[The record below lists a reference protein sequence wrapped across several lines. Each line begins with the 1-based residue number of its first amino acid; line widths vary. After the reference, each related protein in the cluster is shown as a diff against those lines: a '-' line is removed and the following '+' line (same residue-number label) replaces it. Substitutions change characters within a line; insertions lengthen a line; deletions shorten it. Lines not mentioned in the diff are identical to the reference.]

1 MTHLGLT
8 IVCALA
14 ILAVIPALSIQY
26 REFLDRTGLRAS
38 IGLTALI
45 STGSLLIWL
54 LISLFLP
61 SVWRSPLEYPTAALA
76 AVAGFL
82 ASLTVRDT
90 TSRAVPAALFA
101 LAWTALVFTPIAILV
116 LFPTSVGIPLTAGP
130 LDLGGALP
138 VQVAVGAGALVVLTV
153 ARGWAVEDRSHVR
166 PRSWLML
173 VSGLVTWAGWLLGF
187 VGLELSIDSVVTPRI
202 ILNSVIAPVLGV
214 IGWLIAQRITSARTN
229 ASGAVAGLFSGL
241 VAISAGSAYFTPLWA
256 ALTGL
261 FAGIASSLFVIR
273 RVKVTRRHAWLL
285 VGAHLVAASVGL
297 LMVGIFGL
305 GLGLVYNGQLT
316 LLQTQFVSI
325 VAVVFWSGLI
335 SLLLWL
341 AVRQAARRELRA
353 RERDRGPGWL
363 GPSWTEGGRLWRRMC
378 RVVETECALETQHRG
393 DDDDER
399 KAAKDRRQPKR
410 ADRRD
415 DADEQVPDSRTTG
428 DDDRKDTLKA
438 TAHRV
443 GHGRLQDR
451 LAED

>member
-1 MTHLGLT
+1 MIHSGLT
-8 IVCALA
+8 IVCTLA

-38 IGLTALI
+38 IGLTVLI

-54 LISLFLP
+54 VISLFMP
-61 SVWRSPLEYPTAALA
+61 AVWGSPLEYPTAALA

-90 TSRAVPAALFA
+90 TSRTVPAVLFA
-101 LAWTALVFTPIAILV
+101 LVWTLLVFTPIAILV
-116 LFPTSVGIPLTAGP
+116 LFPTSIGVPITAGP

-138 VQVAVGAGALVVLTV
+138 VHVAVGAGALVVLTV

-187 VGLELSIDSVVTPRI
+187 VGLELSVDSVVTPRI
-202 ILNSVIAPVLGV
+202 IVNSLIAPVLGIV
-214 IGWLIAQRITSARTN
+214 GWLIAQRITSARTT
-229 ASGAVAGLFSGL
+229 AGGAVSGLFTGL

-261 FAGIASSLFVIR
+261 IAGIASSLFVAR
-273 RVKVTRRHAWLL
+273 RVKATGRHAWFL
-285 VGAHLVAASVGL
+285 VGVHLIAASIGL

-316 LLQTQFVSI
+316 LFQTQFVSI
-325 VAVVFWSGLI
+325 AAVVLWSGLI

-341 AVRQAARRELRA
+341 VVRQSARRE
-353 RERDRGPGWL
+353 
-363 GPSWTEGGRLWRRMC
+363 RR
-378 RVVETECALETQHRG
+378 T
-393 DDDDER
+393 
-399 KAAKDRRQPKR
+399 
-410 ADRRD
+410 
-415 DADEQVPDSRTTG
+415 RT
-428 DDDRKDTLKA
+428 
-438 TAHRV
+438 
-443 GHGRLQDR
+443 
-451 LAED
+451 

>member
-1 MTHLGLT
+1 MIHPGLT
-8 IVCALA
+8 IVCTVA

-38 IGLTALI
+38 IGLTVLI

-61 SVWRSPLEYPTAALA
+61 AVSASPLEYPTAALA

-90 TSRAVPAALFA
+90 TSHPLPAALFA
-101 LAWTALVFTPIAILV
+101 LVWIALVFAPVAILV

-166 PRSWLML
+166 PRSWLL
-173 VSGLVTWAGWLLGF
+173 LISGLVIWAGWLLGF
-187 VGLELSIDSVVTPRI
+187 VGLELSVDSVVTPRI
-202 ILNSVIAPVLGV
+202 ITNSLIAPVLGIV
-214 IGWLIAQRITSARTN
+214 GWLIAQRITTARTS

-256 ALTGL
+256 GLTGL
-261 FAGIASSLFVIR
+261 VAGIATSLFVSR
-273 RVKVTRRHAWLL
+273 RIKATGRHAWFL
-285 VGAHLVAASVGL
+285 VGAHLLAAAVGL

-305 GLGLVYNGQLT
+305 GLGLVYNGQVT
-316 LLQTQFVSI
+316 LFQVQFVSI
-325 VAVVFWSGLI
+325 AAVTAWSGFI

-341 AVRQAARRELRA
+341 AVRRAARRE
-353 RERDRGPGWL
+353 
-363 GPSWTEGGRLWRRMC
+363 RR
-378 RVVETECALETQHRG
+378 VT
-393 DDDDER
+393 
-399 KAAKDRRQPKR
+399 
-410 ADRRD
+410 
-415 DADEQVPDSRTTG
+415 S
-428 DDDRKDTLKA
+428 
-438 TAHRV
+438 
-443 GHGRLQDR
+443 
-451 LAED
+451 